1 MPPAVGKFDAGSALQ
16 QHELLVAGLL
26 RPAAYPQP
34 VMRVERIDT
43 HVSTV
48 LLAGDYAYKLR
59 KPVNLGFLDFSTLEQ
74 RHRDCE
80 EELRLNRRSAPELYL
95 DVVPIIGTQS
105 APRIGVFGSAEPTIE
120 VAVRMRRFDTR
131 LTFDCLAERGELTPA
146 LIDRLAEAVAALH
159 AGATAAP
166 AEGGAPESVAR
177 WIGDNFTAMRDHV
190 HSPADRSRLD
200 ELADWTRREL
210 IAKKDLLSQRAVHG
224 RIRECHGD
232 LHLGNVVLLDGA
244 PTLFDAIE
252 FNAELRCIDVISDIA
267 FTFMDLADHGLDGLA
282 WRFLSRYL
290 EISGDY
296 DGLALLRL
304 YAVYRALVRAKVAL
318 IRLRQPEVKHQVRLR
333 EHASF
338 EHYLALAERLQ
349 RPASPALVAM
359 TGLSGSGK
367 STVAQTLAAELGAVR
382 LRSDVERK
390 RLHGLEPADDSLGRI
405 YSEDA
410 TRLTYD
416 RLALL
421 AATVLRVGV
430 SVVVDA
436 ASLHRRERQRF
447 IDVSLATNAHA
458 AIVMCT
464 APLETLLERVRTR
477 AQAATDPSEAT
488 EAVLER
494 QIGWQEPLDAAEQ
507 TRASVI
513 DTSGDIESV
522 MRRAVE
528 VAAMLRRLSSDE
540 ARASHRVCSAS

>member
-1 MPPAVGKFDAGSALQ
+1 MPPAVGKFDAGPALQ

-26 RPAAYPQP
+26 RPAAYPHP
-34 VMRVERIDT
+34 VARVDRIET
-43 HVSTV
+43 HISTV

-59 KPVNLGFLDFSTLEQ
+59 KPVNLGILDFSTLEQ
-74 RHRDCE
+74 RQRDCE
-80 EELRLNRRSAPELYL
+80 EELRLNRPSAPQLYL
-95 DVVPIIGTQS
+95 DVVPIIGTPS
-105 APRIGVFGSAEPTIE
+105 APRIGSFGSAEPAIE
-120 VAVRMRRFDTR
+120 VALRMRRFDTR
-131 LTFDCLAERGELTPA
+131 LTFDRLAERSELTPA

-159 AGATAAP
+159 AGANAVP
-166 AEGGAPESVAR
+166 GEGGATETVAR
-177 WIGDNFTAMRDHV
+177 WIGDNFIAMRDHV
-190 HSPADRSRLD
+190 QSPADRSRLD
-200 ELADWTRREL
+200 ELDDWTRREL
-210 IAKKDLLSQRAVHG
+210 IAKRDLLSERVVQG

-252 FNAELRCIDVISDIA
+252 FNRELRCIDVISDIA

-282 WRFLSRYL
+282 WRCLSRYL

-349 RPASPALVAM
+349 RPPTPALVVM

-367 STVAQTLAAELGAVR
+367 STVAQVLAAELGAVR

-390 RLHGLEPADDSLGRI
+390 RLHGLEPTDDSRGRI
-405 YSEDA
+405 YSEGA

-416 RLALL
+416 RLAQI
-421 AATVLRVGV
+421 AATALRAGV

-447 IDVSLATNAHA
+447 IDVSEAMNARA

-464 APLETLLERVRTR
+464 APLETLLERVRSR

-488 EAVLER
+488 EAVLKR
-494 QIGWQEPLDAAEQ
+494 QIGWQEPLDAAEHAL
-507 TRASVI
+507 ASVI
-513 DTSGDIESV
+513 DTSGDIASV
-522 MRRAVE
+522 AQRSAE
-528 VAAMLRRLSSDE
+528 VAAMLRRASSAE
-540 ARASHRVCSAS
+540 VPASHGVRSTS